1 MAMIIQ
7 TVDGVVTNKF
17 EIDTEL
23 SFGRTTD
30 NNIQIDDLAV
40 SSAHAHIICESEKD
54 KDSFYLVDLDSTN
67 GSFINGKKISKQQ
80 LHHKDSLRI
89 GWNTFTFVDEKE
101 IDLEKTSQIKK
112 AGYPVFIFQNSINK
126 DLYLKTFILISFVTA
141 PMLPILAPPP

>member
-23 SFGRTTD
+23 TFGRTID
-30 NNIQIDDLAV
+30 NHIQIDDLAV
-40 SSAHAHIICESEKD
+40 SSAHAHIICKPGKD

-80 LHHKDSLRI
+80 LHHKDDLRI
-89 GWNTFTFVDEKE
+89 GWNIFTFIDEKE
-101 IDLEKTSQIKK
+101 VDLEKTSEIKK
-112 AGYPVFIFQNSINK
+112 SWIPGIYFSK
-126 DLYLKTFILISFVTA
+126 
-141 PMLPILAPPP
+141 